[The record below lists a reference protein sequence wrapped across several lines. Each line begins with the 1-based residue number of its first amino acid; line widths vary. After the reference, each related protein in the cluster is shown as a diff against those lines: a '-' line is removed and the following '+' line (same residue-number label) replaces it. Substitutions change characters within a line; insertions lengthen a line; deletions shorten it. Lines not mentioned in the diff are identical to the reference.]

1 MPAFYLSPAGRPPP
15 YTNKVDRQQLDEA
28 IAVLSRTVEVEW
40 NDMHTGEKDEN
51 GNEILTFSYP
61 LYPPEIFPVLILA
74 LFRRLREL
82 TGDDE

>member
-1 MPAFYLSPAGRPPP
+1 MNNRTQNETEQIAVR
-15 YTNKVDRQQLDEA
+15 KVDRQQLDEA

-51 GNEILTFSYP
+51 GNEILTFSY
-61 LYPPEIFPVLILA
+61 LTCPPEIFPVLILA